1 MIKDIKA
8 QNENVKPID
17 NVLAKLHADFP
28 QCFSKD
34 GKFDIDKF
42 QNLIQPET
50 DITREGYD
58 LNFLGKNYA
67 NLIACTET
75 ETVIQPD
82 LEHNAQPENANSH
95 NVYISG
101 DNLDALKHLLKSY
114 SGRVKCIY
122 IDPPYN
128 TGSDGFVYNDKFNF
142 TAEQLQTKLG
152 VSEEKAK
159 HILDLCTR
167 GSASHSAWLMFMA
180 PRLML
185 ARDLLTEDG
194 VIFISIDD
202 NEQANLKLLCDSIFG
217 EENLVSQ
224 LVWEQGK
231 KSMAAQIAV
240 NHEYC
245 LCYNKRRQSNIDRK
259 KREENN
265 NWATR
270 KLGLEPIYA
279 EYERLKGMYQDNFS
293 EIEKGM
299 NTFYNSLKE
308 DNPSKAHKH
317 YNRVDKE
324 GLFFAGDISQGTG
337 KGGTFDIIHPIT
349 HKPCKLPT
357 GGWRFSEDNLPTL
370 LAENRI
376 VFGEDH
382 TIVPCLKRY
391 LKETEYN
398 VFASVFYKDGRGAS
412 KKLETLLGAKV
423 FDNPKDTDTIKTL
436 VQIATSDNDE
446 NQIVVDFFSGSG
458 TTADSVISL
467 AAERKKKYQYI
478 AVQLPEDIDVSYE
491 KASAD
496 DKKDLKKVI
505 DFLNDNH
512 YQHTLD
518 YIGYER
524 IRRAAVKIKSDLK
537 NDISQFEKQ
546 LKTKEEK
553 LAKASN
559 QKSLFDAENPL
570 IKEIE
575 SLKADI
581 ENKRKALETTDFG
594 FKHYTLQD
602 VDKKTLDKMERFEP
616 KSMFSDEDILKKF
629 GKETVLE
636 TWCVKD
642 GYGFSAEV
650 EQLQLANYMVCHCGS
665 HLYFIGGDNFNE
677 NAVIA
682 LIDKYNSDPSFN
694 PQNIVLFGY
703 SFTFTQTEM
712 LRKNLNTL
720 KDSAKNLSINIDVR
734 Y

>member
-8 QNENVKPID
+8 QNENVKPTD
-17 NVLAKLHADFP
+17 SVMAKLHADFP

-34 GKFDIDKF
+34 CKFDIDKF

-82 LEHNAQPENANSH
+82 LEHNAQPENANSQ

-142 TAEQLQTKLG
+142 TSEQLQTKLG

-159 HILDLCTR
+159 RILDLCTR

-202 NEQANLKLLCDSIFG
+202 NEQANLKLLCDSVFG
-217 EENLVSQ
+217 EDNLVSQ

-265 NWATR
+265 NWVTR

-279 EYERLKGMYQDNFS
+279 EYERLKDIYHNDFN

-299 NTFYNSLKE
+299 SAFYDSLKE

-317 YNRVDKE
+317 YCKVDSN
-324 GLFFAGDISQGTG
+324 GLFFPDNISQGTG

-349 HKPCKLPT
+349 NKPCKLPS
-357 GGWRFSEDNLPTL
+357 GGWRFSENNLPSFL
-370 LAENRI
+370 EEGRI

-382 TIVPCLKRY
+382 TTVPCLKRY

-412 KKLETLLGAKV
+412 KRLETLLGAKV
-423 FDNPKDTDTIKTL
+423 FDNPKDTETIKTL
-436 VQIATSDNDE
+436 VQIATSDNDKE
-446 NQIVVDFFSGSG
+446 QIVVDFFSGSG
-458 TTADSVISL
+458 TTAESVMSL
-467 AAERKKKYQYI
+467 ATEQTKKYQYI
-478 AVQLPEDIDVSYE
+478 AVQLPEDIDASYE
-491 KASAD
+491 KASSD
-496 DKKDLKKVI
+496 DKKDLKRVI

-518 YIGYER
+518 YVGYER
-524 IRRAAVKIKSDLK
+524 IRRAASKIKSDIH
-537 NDISQFEKQ
+537 NDIAQLEKQ

-553 LAKASN
+553 LAKAN
-559 QKSLFDAENPL
+559 KQKSLFDTGSL
-570 IKEIE
+570 LVKEIE
-575 SLKADI
+575 TLKTAI

-602 VDKKTLDKMERFEP
+602 VDKNTLDRMDKFDANGLL
-616 KSMFSDEDILKKF
+616 SDEDILQKF

-642 GYGFSAEV
+642 GYGFGANVV
-650 EQLQLANYMVCHCGS
+650 ELQLAKYTAYHCGS
-665 HLYFIGGDNFNE
+665 HLYFVSGECFDE

-682 LIDKYNSDPSFN
+682 LIDKYNSEPSFN

-720 KDSAKNLSINIDVR
+720 KDSFKNLNINIDVR